1 MDPILLIGSVGLP
14 LVFGIGGIIAWRARR
29 AQAEREDQPATWR
42 DDSLDD
48 WRRERD
54 EQLAAERERRAREPQ
69 REDPDDVPTTQAREG
84 EKARR
89 TQSRL
94 GG

>member
-1 MDPILLIGSVGLP
+1 MDPILLIGTVGFPIVLA
-14 LVFGIGGIIAWRARR
+14 VGGLIAWRAIR
-29 AQAEREDQPATWR
+29 AQQEREAQPATWR

-54 EQLAAERERRAREPQ
+54 RAIEAEREQ
-69 REDPDDVPTTQAREG
+69 RQQRPPGEVHPASESREG
-84 EKARR
+84 DQGRK
-89 TQSRL
+89 THTRL